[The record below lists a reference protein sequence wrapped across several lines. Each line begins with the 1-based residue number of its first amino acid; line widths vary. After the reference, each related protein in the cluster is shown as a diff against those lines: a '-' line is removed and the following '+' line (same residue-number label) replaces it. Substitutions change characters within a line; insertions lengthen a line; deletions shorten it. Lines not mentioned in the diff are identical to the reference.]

1 MKVYAMNVSG
11 INPDD
16 KKWYKYLSDKRIEK
30 VERLKKTKQKA
41 QSIGAE
47 LLLRH
52 AVGQITGNISNVK
65 WDTDENGKLYLTEY
79 DGIYVNL
86 SHSGDYA
93 VCAVSDVPIG
103 VDIQHCRECDMKMA
117 NRFFTAEEAGF
128 INKSTDKN
136 NAFFEIWTKKESF
149 VKAIGKGLAIPL
161 NSFSV
166 LADKIEY
173 GGDVYRF
180 KEYAIS
186 QSGYKLFVCYLS

>member
-1 MKVYAMNVSG
+1 MRVYAMNVSG
-11 INPDD
+11 IEPDD

-52 AVGQITGNISNVK
+52 AVAQLTGKISNVK
-65 WDTDENGKLYLTEY
+65 WDTDENGKLYLTEHN
-79 DGIYVNL
+79 GIYVNL

-93 VCAVSDVPIG
+93 VCAVSDVPVG

-117 NRFFTAEEAGF
+117 NRFFTAEEAEF
-128 INKSTDKN
+128 IKN
-136 NAFFEIWTKKESF
+136 SADRNDVFFEIWTKKESF
-149 VKAIGKGLAIPL
+149 VKAVGKGLAIPL

-173 GGDVYRF
+173 DGAVYRF
-180 KEYAIS
+180 KEYSVS

>member
-65 WDTDENGKLYLTEY
+65 WDTDENGKLYLTEC

-93 VCAVSDVPIG
+93 VCAVSDVPVG
-103 VDIQHCRECDMKMA
+103 ADIQHCRECDMKMA
-117 NRFFTAEEAGF
+117 NRFFTAEEAEF

-136 NAFFEIWTKKESF
+136 SAFFEIWTKKESF

-186 QSGYKLFVCYLS
+186 KSGYKLFVCYLS

>member
-1 MKVYAMNVSG
+1 MKVYAMNISG

-16 KKWYKYLSDKRIEK
+16 RKWYKYLSEKRIAK

-52 AVGQITGNISNVK
+52 AIGQITGEVSNVK

-93 VCAVSDVPIG
+93 VCVVSDVPVG

-117 NRFFTAEEAGF
+117 KRFFTVKEAEF
-128 INKSTDKN
+128 IRNSTDKN
-136 NAFFEIWTKKESF
+136 STFFEIWTKKESF
-149 VKAIGKGLAIPL
+149 VKAVGKGLAIPL
-161 NSFSV
+161 GSFSV
-166 LADKIEY
+166 LSDSVEY
-173 GGDVYRF
+173 DGALYRF
-180 KEYAIS
+180 KEYSVS
-186 QSGYKLFVCYLS
+186 QSGYKMFVCYLS

>member
-1 MKVYAMNVSG
+1 MNVSG
-11 INPDD
+11 IDPADR
-16 KKWYKYLSDKRIEK
+16 KWYKYLSPKRIEK

-52 AVGQITGNISNVK
+52 AVAQITGKISNVK
-65 WDTDENGKLYLTEY
+65 WDTDENGKLYLTEH

-93 VCAVSDVPIG
+93 VCAVHNTPVG
-103 VDIQHCRECDMKMA
+103 VDIQYCRECDMKMA
-117 NRFFTAEEAGF
+117 NRFFTAEEAEF

-136 NAFFEIWTKKESF
+136 SAFFEIWTKKESF
-149 VKAIGKGLAIPL
+149 VKAIGKGITIPL

-173 GGDVYRF
+173 GGAVYRF
-180 KEYAIS
+180 KEYSVS
-186 QSGYKLFVCYLS
+186 QSGYKLFACYLS

>member
-1 MKVYAMNVSG
+1 MRVYAMNVSG
-11 INPDD
+11 IDPDD
-16 KKWYKYLSDKRIEK
+16 KKWYKYLSDKRIAK

-52 AVGQITGNISNVK
+52 AVGQITGEVSNVK
-65 WDTDENGKLYLTEY
+65 WDTDENGKLYFTDH

-93 VCAVSDVPIG
+93 VCAVHDAPIG

-117 NRFFTAEEAGF
+117 NRFFTEEESEF
-128 INKSTDKN
+128 IRNSTDKN
-136 NAFFEIWTKKESF
+136 SAFFEIWTKKESF
-149 VKAIGKGLAIPL
+149 VKAIGKGITIPL

-166 LADKIEY
+166 LSDRIEY
-173 GGDVYRF
+173 NGAVYRF
-180 KEYAIS
+180 KEYSVS
-186 QSGYKLFVCYLS
+186 QSGYKLFVCYHS

>member
-1 MKVYAMNVSG
+1 MNVSG
-11 INPDD
+11 IDPDNR
-16 KKWYKYLSDKRIEK
+16 KWYKYLSEKRLAK
-30 VERLKKTKQKA
+30 VERLKKTKQKS

-47 LLLRH
+47 LLLRY
-52 AVGQITGNISNVK
+52 AVGQITGKVSNVK
-65 WDTDENGKLYLTEY
+65 WDTDENGKLYLTEH

-93 VCAVSDVPIG
+93 VCAVSDVPVG

-117 NRFFTAEEAGF
+117 KRFFTVEEAEF
-128 INKSTDKN
+128 INKSTDRN
-136 NAFFEIWTKKESF
+136 SAFFEIWTKKESF

-173 GGDVYRF
+173 DGAVYRF
-180 KEYAIS
+180 KEYSVS